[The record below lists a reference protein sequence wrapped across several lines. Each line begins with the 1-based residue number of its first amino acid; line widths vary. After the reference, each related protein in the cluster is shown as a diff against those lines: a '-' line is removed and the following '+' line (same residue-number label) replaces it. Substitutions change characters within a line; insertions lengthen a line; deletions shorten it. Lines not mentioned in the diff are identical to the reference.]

1 MTRTAINIKGY
12 ENRIKV
18 ILSAMFGMSVDQIN
32 TELCIDPDDIYSLIF
47 RRDGYI
53 YDICFDHQNMLV
65 IEKHIGDHDMITV
78 AKIDMFAM

>member
-32 TELCIDPDDIYSLIF
+32 AELCIDPDDIYSFIF
-47 RRDGYI
+47 RCDGHV

-65 IEKHIGDHDMITV
+65 IEKQVGEHDMMTV
-78 AKIDMFAM
+78 AKIDMFVK